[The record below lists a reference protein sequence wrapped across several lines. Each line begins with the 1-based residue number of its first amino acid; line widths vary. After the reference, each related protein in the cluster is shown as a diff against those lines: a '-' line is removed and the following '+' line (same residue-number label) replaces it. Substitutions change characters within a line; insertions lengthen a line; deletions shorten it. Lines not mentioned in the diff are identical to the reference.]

1 MSTRPPLPSALNPH
15 LNAICTRTVIGHDK
29 SQYLHSD
36 TEVPQVKF
44 QILTCQGQDIL
55 VGRMKIDTPTTS
67 GHAFILRRYD
77 TGAVSATTMF
87 EQRFL
92 WPQIKKRRRSGKSG
106 GATATPKAAEA
117 PLAATTPFKPV
128 STNKS
133 RISPVEPPAKRRKA
147 VASPVARSPSPPY
160 RSSPPAPR
168 RSTRTKSPSLRASEL
183 PKASRTP
190 RKSTRRDFVIDTPG
204 GSEQTVVD
212 DDGYGLE
219 KVIHSE
225 LHSQDIAE
233 QKDLINGLKAQR
245 EEALAEEDDIDME
258 YPSMSKRSREDE
270 KPLKFEPKRQEV
282 ESRAI
287 ATNRRVSRFHL
298 EPKTK
303 SVAWGV
309 AAFVFGAGAVT
320 LLPNL
325 F

>member
-1 MSTRPPLPSALNPH
+1 MFRAAFPLA
-15 LNAICTRTVIGHDK
+15 
-29 SQYLHSD
+29 SD
-36 TEVPQVKF
+36 QEEKVELQWIKDTYD
-44 QILTCQGQDIL
+44 LTGNN
-55 VGRMKIDTPTTS
+55 GSSR
-67 GHAFILRRYD
+67 D
-77 TGAVSATTMF
+77 TGITRLAGVWVDTKLALELARHYSLGCLIDGVVDAI
-87 EQRFL
+87 
-92 WPQIKKRRRSGKSG
+92 PNPNGNYRRSGKSG

-309 AAFVFGAGAVT
+309 AAFVFGAGAV
-320 LLPNL
+320 
-325 F
+325 